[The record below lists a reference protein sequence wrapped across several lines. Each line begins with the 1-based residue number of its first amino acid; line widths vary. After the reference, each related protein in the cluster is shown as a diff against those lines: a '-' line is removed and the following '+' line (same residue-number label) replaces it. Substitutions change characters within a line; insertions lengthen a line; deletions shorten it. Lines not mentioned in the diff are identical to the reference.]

1 MNNPTDIPPNRAF
14 MYPVLVAVHALGGS
28 ASGREI
34 TDQVLEA
41 GGFTDEQ
48 IAVTYETSD
57 TSVLMDRLGWARSCC
72 KLSGAL
78 ESPARDLFLLSP
90 LGHDVLALPEPEART
105 RLLELY
111 RNVKAAR
118 HRERERKRKLTAT
131 APGDAPNESVPVAED
146 HEEPDDD
153 EPEEGTAWTEALLGR
168 LHKLSP
174 NAFEEFGL
182 YLLRLF
188 GLELTRRGGS
198 GDEGIDGIGTAPL
211 SDVLSATVAVQV
223 KRYDPASTV
232 GRDAVTLFQRDASA
246 VGAERAILITLGR
259 FTAPARKAASSATPH
274 VDLIDGERLCEL
286 VLIKEVGVTRLPVV
300 NLAWFDRFG

>member
-1 MNNPTDIPPNRAF
+1 MTPEDLPTYSTL

-34 TDQVLEA
+34 TDRVLESE
-41 GGFTDEQ
+41 GFTDEQ
-48 IAVTYETSD
+48 VALTYGTREK
-57 TSVLMDRLGWARSCC
+57 SVLVDRLEWARSYC

-78 ESPARDLFLLSP
+78 ESPARKLYLLSP
-90 LGHDVLALPEPEART
+90 LGHEVLALAEPDARA
-105 RLLELY
+105 RLLELD
-111 RNVKAAR
+111 KAVRAA
-118 HRERERKRKLTAT
+118 RKRKPKPSA
-131 APGDAPNESVPVAED
+131 APAGTPSESVPVV
-146 HEEPDDD
+146 EEPDDRGD
-153 EPEEGTAWTEALLGR
+153 EADEDTAWTEALLSR
-168 LHKLSP
+168 LHKLKP
-174 NAFEEFGL
+174 EAFEEFCL

-211 SDVLSATVAVQV
+211 SEVLSATVAVQV

-232 GRDAVTLFQRDASA
+232 GREVVALFQRDASA

-286 VLIKEVGVTRLPVV
+286 LLAKEVGVTRAPVV
-300 NLAWFDRFG
+300 NLGWFDRFG